1 VRNTVSASHQR
12 NEPLHLTTVKIEK
25 VGKNFMIFLLQK
37 EKIGILHKSNYL
49 FSCMMIYSFSF
60 SFASLSRYLTLSFV
74 MPYLLARYIRV
85 TLLVP

>member
-1 VRNTVSASHQR
+1 MRNTVSASHQR

-25 VGKNFMIFLLQK
+25 VGKNFMIFLLQE